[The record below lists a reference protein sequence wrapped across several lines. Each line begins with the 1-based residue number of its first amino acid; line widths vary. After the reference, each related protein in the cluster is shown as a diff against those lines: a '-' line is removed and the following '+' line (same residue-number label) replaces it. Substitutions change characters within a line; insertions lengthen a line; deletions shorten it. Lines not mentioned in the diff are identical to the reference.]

1 MPMMVVVV
9 IVSMVM
15 VVVMVVIVTLVRR
28 TREDRQNRQ
37 GDDGREGTDE
47 HGVGLRF
54 GDVAQTLDGCQI
66 VLRSV
71 KGSIVHGLSRA
82 SWSK

>member
-1 MPMMVVVV
+1 MPMMVVV

-15 VVVMVVIVTLVRR
+15 VVVVMVVIVTLVRR

-37 GDDGREGTDE
+37 GDDGRKGTDE

-54 GDVAQTLDGCQI
+54 GDAAQTLDGCQI